1 MQVQSKLNYFNVWQV
16 HSTDSQEP
24 VVGHSDGQ
32 LAAVGGHGG
41 GEVPLVAAD
50 LNQGRAGALPQQSAR
65 VTVPRGVGDE
75 LHEAVP
81 TTHQELF
88 FGCRGV

>member
-41 GEVPLVAAD
+41 GAD
-50 LNQGRAGALPQQSAR
+50 LNKFSISPSY
-65 VTVPRGVGDE
+65 TV
-75 LHEAVP
+75 
-81 TTHQELF
+81 
-88 FGCRGV
+88 